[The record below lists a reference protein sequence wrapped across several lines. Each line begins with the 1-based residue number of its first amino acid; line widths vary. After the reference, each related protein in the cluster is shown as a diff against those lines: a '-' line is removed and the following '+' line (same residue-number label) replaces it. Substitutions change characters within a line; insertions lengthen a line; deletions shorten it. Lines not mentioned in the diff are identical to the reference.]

1 MKDKRK
7 HQREK
12 REYKQKREYKHK
24 KELKRFDLI
33 LKEIFSKAV
42 GIIFWLS
49 TGQKI
54 DGKARVLPTEIRFVK
69 SFYPDILLEIGGKI
83 IHIEIQV
90 QQDKTLPERMLDYF
104 YTIRKKYG
112 KTPTQ
117 IVLFVGK
124 GNPPPS
130 KFEIKDEFQMQ
141 NLSFNFVVLDMK
153 KIDPD
158 EFIKSDKPEEV
169 IVGILAGK
177 FKDKPKIIKKV
188 KERIVEIV
196 KNEEEIAKYI
206 DSISFLAGLFDIEI
220 KVKPMPIEVDIRKTF
235 LYKWGREEGIKEGI
249 KEGERRGIV
258 KGLKEGEQRGIIK
271 GKREGLKEAILLGV
285 QIKFGRSKI
294 KELKTLL
301 EKVDDVNYLKKIK
314 RKIIEAK
321 TWDDFLKSFKTTNSK
336 NKNSKGK

>member
-1 MKDKRK
+1 MKKRRN
-7 HQREK
+7 HK
-12 REYKQKREYKHK
+12 REKREYKHK

-42 GIIFWLS
+42 GIIFWLA

-54 DGKARVLPTEIRFVK
+54 EGKAKILPTEIRFVK

-104 YTIRKKYG
+104 YAIRKKYG

-117 IVLFVGK
+117 IVLFIGK

-130 KFEIKDEFQMQ
+130 KFELKDEFQMQ
-141 NLSFNFVVLDMK
+141 NLYFNFVVLDMK

-158 EFIKSDKPEEV
+158 VFIKSEKPEEV

-177 FKDKPKIIKKV
+177 FKDKPEIIKKV

-196 KNEEEIAKYI
+196 KDEKEIAKYI
-206 DSISFLAGLFDIEI
+206 DSVSFLAGLFDIEI
-220 KVKPMPIEVDIRKTF
+220 KVKTMPIQVDIRKTF
-235 LYKWGREEGIKEGI
+235 LYKWGKEEGL
-249 KEGERRGIV
+249 KEGERRG
-258 KGLKEGEQRGIIK
+258 LEK
-271 GKREGLKEAILLGV
+271 GKQEGKQEGLKEAILLDV
-285 QIKFGRSKI
+285 QIKFGKSKT
-294 KELKTLL
+294 KEVKTLL
-301 EKVDDVNYLKKIK
+301 EKVDDLNRLKKIK
-314 RKIIEAK
+314 RKIIEVK
-321 TWDDFLKSFKTTNSK
+321 TWDDFIKFLKNSNPK